1 MEAWAITSST
11 GSRNVSVLASLNHT
25 RRSKKMEATWPQRS
39 TKAPRCCC
47 TRQVR
52 LRHAH
57 TRLPYRAQIRTR
69 HKHAHTN
76 AHKRRSIDER
86 FRPANRRGR
95 SRIGREASCSRLRLG
110 GRCTMYLATQAWRRR
125 AGAAKPVAMARHQL
139 YVAARLPH
147 AALGRCWLRRSGACA
162 HRAHRCYR
170 LTL

>member
-11 GSRNVSVLASLNHT
+11 GSRNVSVLASSNHT
-25 RRSKKMEATWPQRS
+25 RRSRKTEATWPQRS

-52 LRHAH
+52 LQHAH

-69 HKHAHTN
+69 HKHAHTH

-86 FRPANRRGR
+86 FRPANHRGR

-110 GRCTMYLATQAWRRR
+110 GRYTMYIGAQAWRRR
-125 AGAAKPVAMARHQL
+125 ARTQWCTEHAGAL
-139 YVAARLPH
+139 AAWVVLESTSWYRPPE
-147 AALGRCWLRRSGACA
+147 RWK
-162 HRAHRCYR
+162 RAG
-170 LTL
+170 